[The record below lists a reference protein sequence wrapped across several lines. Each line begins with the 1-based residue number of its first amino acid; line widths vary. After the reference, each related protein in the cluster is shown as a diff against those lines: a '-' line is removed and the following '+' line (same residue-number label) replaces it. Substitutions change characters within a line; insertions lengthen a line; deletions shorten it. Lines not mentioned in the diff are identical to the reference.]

1 MENLI
6 TVNNNFNSLDKL
18 KEVLKKESIYECSKE
33 YDIWEMRT
41 DKNGQMAQ
49 CIVVKKSNM
58 HAVKLFFVNE
68 NTVKMSY
75 IIPNKI
81 MQAYFGKSVKA
92 RRNIIEIIA
101 GIIKQTVLAGPQQK
115 AFDELERNIN
125 KIIAY

>member
-1 MENLI
+1 
-6 TVNNNFNSLDKL
+6 
-18 KEVLKKESIYECSKE
+18 
-33 YDIWEMRT
+33 
-41 DKNGQMAQ
+41 
-49 CIVVKKSNM
+49 M

-101 GIIKQTVLAGPQQK
+101 GIIKQAVLAGPQQK
-115 AFDELERNIN
+115 AFDELERNIY

>member
-1 MENLI
+1 MEKLI
-6 TVNNNFNSLDKL
+6 TINSNHNSLDKL
-18 KEVLKKESIYECSKE
+18 AALLSKELIYDCSKE

-41 DKNGQMAQ
+41 DANGQMEQ
-49 CIVVKKSNM
+49 CLIVKKSNM

-68 NTVKMSY
+68 NTIKVSY

-101 GIIKQTVLAGPQQK
+101 GGIKQVILAGPQQK
-115 AFDELERNIN
+115 AFDELEQSIN
-125 KIIAY
+125 KIIA

>member
-1 MENLI
+1 MEKLI
-6 TVNNNFNSLDKL
+6 TINNNLNSLDKL
-18 KEVLKKESIYECSKE
+18 QEVLKKEVIYECSKE

-49 CIVVKKSNM
+49 CVVVKKSNM
-58 HAVKLFFVNE
+58 HAVKLFLINE

-81 MQAYFGKSVKA
+81 MQAYFGKSVEA

-101 GIIKQTVLAGPQQK
+101 GIIKQAVLAGPQQK
-115 AFDELERNIN
+115 AFDELEQ
-125 KIIAY
+125 KIKKVIS